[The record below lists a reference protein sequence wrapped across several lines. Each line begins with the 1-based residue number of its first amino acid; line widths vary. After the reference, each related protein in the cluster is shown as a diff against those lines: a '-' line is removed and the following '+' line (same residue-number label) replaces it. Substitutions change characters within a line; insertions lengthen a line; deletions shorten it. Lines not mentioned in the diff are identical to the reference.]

1 MTRAGVLV
9 VVLALLVTVSTVGSA
24 QAPPGPHQLVEAFIA
39 AVAAGDA
46 GGARGL
52 LADSVTWAEY
62 DLYWRVATTRL
73 EVAQRVHAL
82 VANGVRI
89 EAEVVAVMAG
99 GSLVIVHERT
109 WGDTVPE
116 AMAPLRS
123 TTTYL
128 VEAGQ
133 VVDITRVLASE
144 QRDELAREAIV
155 GVWTRRGAFVRH
167 DSDGTFRTFADHD
180 DLIADVPHDSGT
192 YTVAGGIFTYV
203 SDDASTY
210 CEPGD
215 RSPMRLQMIDADT
228 VYVDPQREQSECVRR
243 RHSTYA
249 VPGYYTR
256 VVDD

>member
-1 MTRAGVLV
+1 MTRTGVII
-9 VVLALLVTVSTVGSA
+9 VVLALLASVSTLGSA
-24 QAPPGPHQLVEAFIA
+24 QSPPEAHQVVEGFIA
-39 AVAAGDA
+39 ALSAGDP

-52 LADSVTWAEY
+52 LAASLTWAEY
-62 DLYWRVATTRL
+62 DLYWRVSTTRL

-82 VANGVRI
+82 VSDGVRI

-99 GSLVIVHERT
+99 GSLVIVHERM

-116 AMAPLRS
+116 TLAPLRS
-123 TTTYL
+123 TTAYV

-133 VVDITRVLASE
+133 VVGISRVLVSQ
-144 QRDELAREAIV
+144 QRDAFARHAIV
-155 GVWTRRGAFVRH
+155 GVWTRDGTFVRH
-167 DSDGTFRTFADHD
+167 DGDGNYRTFADHD
-180 DLIADVPHDSGT
+180 DLLADVPHDSGT

-228 VYVDPQREQSECVRR
+228 VHVDPQTEQSECVRR
-243 RHSTYA
+243 RYATYA
-249 VPGYYTR
+249 RAGYYTR
-256 VVDD
+256 VVDE